1 MLGLSEWFKR
11 VVRKGIQRFGLGG
24 CNLERCMP
32 FLSCSRQIVDRPMAQ
47 ERAFCVLLFAL
58 SKSFEGSSIF
68 LKMEKR
74 RLMRRGLFITV
85 ASILLF
91 TMASLG
97 QESRNEISVQGTG
110 FFTKDSDGNGVSRTT
125 TNTGGLEVG
134 YRYNINRWFSAEANY
149 GFDRNTQRY
158 FSGAGENRVQAD
170 VHGVTADVAVKLPL
184 HISKFS
190 PYALAGGGGLIFHPT
205 GNGGGFVPGADTQAK
220 GAFLY
225 GAGADYVLTNH
236 FSLRAEYRGFI
247 YKDPDFGLQSLK

>member
-1 MLGLSEWFKR
+1 MG
-11 VVRKGIQRFGLGG
+11 
-24 CNLERCMP
+24 
-32 FLSCSRQIVDRPMAQ
+32 
-47 ERAFCVLLFAL
+47 
-58 SKSFEGSSIF
+58 
-68 LKMEKR
+68 KR
-74 RLMRRGLFITV
+74 RLMKRGLFLTV

-91 TMASLG
+91 SIIAMA

-110 FFTKDSDGNGVSRTT
+110 FFTKDSSGNGISRTT

-158 FSGAGENRVQAD
+158 FSSGGENRVQSD

-236 FSLRAEYRGFI
+236 FSLRAEYRGFV
-247 YKDPDFGLQSLK
+247 YKDPDFGLQSLKTDTWTHSAQPSAGIVYRF

>member
-1 MLGLSEWFKR
+1 
-11 VVRKGIQRFGLGG
+11 
-24 CNLERCMP
+24 MP
-32 FLSCSRQIVDRPMAQ
+32 FLSCSRRTLGAPMAQ
-47 ERAFCVLLFAL
+47 KRAFGMLLFAL
-58 SKSFEGSSIF
+58 SKSFEGSSIS
-68 LKMEKR
+68 LKMGKR
-74 RLMRRGLFITV
+74 RLMKRGLFITV
-85 ASILLF
+85 TSILLF
-91 TMASLG
+91 AMAAMA

-110 FFTKDSDGNGVSRTT
+110 FFTKDSDGNGISRTA

-158 FSGAGENRVQAD
+158 FSEAGQAKVQSD
-170 VHGVTADVAVKLPL
+170 VHNVTADVVVKLPL

-236 FSLRAEYRGFI
+236 FSLRAEYRGFV
-247 YKDPDFGLQSLK
+247 YKDPDFGLQSLKTDTWTHTAQPSAGIVYRF